1 MKNNNKKLKAQV
13 QALNNQLKAK
23 GIELPKENLRDTQV
37 NSDLSKLIKKDLIKT
52 FILIS
57 ISFGLIIAVKILNP
71 NLSLNKFF

>member
-23 GIELPKENLRDTQV
+23 GIELPKENLKDIQV
-37 NSDLSKLIKKDLIKT
+37 NSDLTKLIKKDLIKT